1 MWEGRTGDQII
12 NYVASVR
19 GDNRGIVKHADEL
32 AERLDLDT
40 TKRVRDL
47 SSGNKRKLG
56 LVIAM
61 MHSPELLVL
70 DEPTGGLDPLVQQT
84 FHEMMDECRAKGK
97 TVFLSSH
104 VLSEVQAICD
114 RVGILRDGELKAVES
129 VEKITNVEFHWVD
142 VTFRD
147 AIPAGLQQALESMP
161 SITDVSTNGSRVR
174 MRMIGD
180 FDPLLRVISGGYV
193 EMLHVE
199 EPSLERSSW
208 PFTAATRRTDYDWHR
223 SWKHAAYIW
232 KQILYWGLGL
242 GVLGLYIDFIASS
255 PDIISGYAELFET
268 MPPAL
273 LQAFGASDVALFTT
287 SEGWIVSIFVSEAAI
302 FLSVFAVMA
311 GLNITANDEQSG
323 VMDVILSLPISR
335 AAYMLERWI
344 GYALIGLAITV
355 LTAAITV
362 AGIIGMNIDASQDVI
377 LKSILNLYPAALLV
391 MTVTCLLATALPR
404 RALAIGVSAAFVVV
418 SYIFNVIGASASGAI
433 ADFMESVSYFSYI
446 HGEAF
451 VLGTYNPADSFIVI
465 AAILVGFA
473 LSLRMFVSRDIGI

>member
-1 MWEGRTGDQII
+1 MASDSVIEIRGLSKTYGAGKKQTLALNRLDLTVNQGEIFGYLGPNGAGKTTTIRLLLDLIRPSAGSASIFGLDIRADSVEIHRRIGFLPGELSLWEGRSGDQII

-19 GDNRGIVKHADEL
+19 GDTRGIVKHADEL

-84 FHEMMDECRAKGK
+84 FHEMMDEYRAKGK

-129 VEKITNVEFHWVD
+129 VEKITNVEFHWID

-147 AIPAGLQQALESMP
+147 AVPAGLQQALESMP

-180 FDPLLRVISGGYV
+180 FDPLLRAIGSGYV

-199 EPSLERSSW
+199 EPSLE
-208 PFTAATRRTDYDWHR
+208 
-223 SWKHAAYIW
+223 
-232 KQILYWGLGL
+232 
-242 GVLGLYIDFIASS
+242 
-255 PDIISGYAELFET
+255 E
-268 MPPAL
+268 
-273 LQAFGASDVALFTT
+273 
-287 SEGWIVSIFVSEAAI
+287 I
-302 FLSVFAVMA
+302 FLAFY
-311 GLNITANDEQSG
+311 SG
-323 VMDVILSLPISR
+323 DK
-335 AAYMLERWI
+335 E
-344 GYALIGLAITV
+344 
-355 LTAAITV
+355 
-362 AGIIGMNIDASQDVI
+362 N
-377 LKSILNLYPAALLV
+377 
-391 MTVTCLLATALPR
+391 
-404 RALAIGVSAAFVVV
+404 
-418 SYIFNVIGASASGAI
+418 
-433 ADFMESVSYFSYI
+433 
-446 HGEAF
+446 
-451 VLGTYNPADSFIVI
+451 
-465 AAILVGFA
+465 
-473 LSLRMFVSRDIGI
+473 